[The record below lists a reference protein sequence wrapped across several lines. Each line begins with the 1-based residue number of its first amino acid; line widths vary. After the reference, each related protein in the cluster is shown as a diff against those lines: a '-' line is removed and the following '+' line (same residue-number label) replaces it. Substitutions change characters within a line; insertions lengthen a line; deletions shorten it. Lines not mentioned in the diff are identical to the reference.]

1 MLRETP
7 KISSEHMYLLGKCSC
22 CVGQKGIEIMTVLVL
37 GNKKILGPLED
48 EYVKL
53 HSGKISFQ

>member
-7 KISSEHMYLLGKCSC
+7 RISSEHMYLLGNCSC
-22 CVGQKGIEIMTVLVL
+22 FVGQKGIEIMIMLIL

-48 EYVKL
+48 EHVKL
-53 HSGKISFQ
+53 HIS